1 MTWDDKVKMCT
12 HLNKGE
18 YDEAVN
24 MVVPNINDMDNQA
37 IMMFITGF
45 SLSHYELCRPIAKEI
60 GEWINIANSLDF
72 RSQLRLQLLNEK
84 LTNDERDTEEK
95 D

>member
-18 YDEAVN
+18 YEEAVN
-24 MVVPNINDMDNQA
+24 MVSSNINDMDYQA

-45 SLSHYELCRPIAKEI
+45 NLSHYELCRPIAKVI
-60 GEWINIANSLDF
+60 KEWINRADSLDF

-84 LTNDERDTEEK
+84 LINYERDIEEK

>member
-1 MTWDDKVKMCT
+1 MTWNDKVKMCT
-12 HLNKGE
+12 HLGKGE
-18 YDEAVN
+18 YKEAVN
-24 MVVPNINDMDNQA
+24 MVVHNINEMDNQA

-60 GEWINIANSLDF
+60 EEWINTSNLLDF
-72 RSQLRLQLLNEK
+72 RSQLRLQLLNDK
-84 LTNDERDTEEK
+84 LTSNERDTEEK